1 MDLSTT
7 YLGLK
12 LNSPIIAGSSG
23 LTDSVEKIQKL
34 ARYGAGAI
42 VLKSIF
48 EEEIVFETEDILKE
62 AEAAGVN
69 LDQFD
74 YYDFHLKGKK
84 LNSYIDLVKQSKKAV
99 SIPIIASIN
108 CTYSHEWISFAQQ
121 LQEAGA
127 DAIELNM
134 FFLPSDFSRSS
145 QEQERMYFNVI
156 ERLLDAVSIPI
167 ALKISYYFS
176 SLGQMIKRLSDTGV
190 AGLVLFNRFFSPD
203 IDIDKLKIKPSFV
216 YSTPAEMAI
225 SLRWVAIMANK
236 VGCDLAAST
245 GVHDGDAVVKQI
257 LAGAKAVQ
265 VVSSLY
271 KNGPQQ
277 IGVMQEA
284 LTKWMTDHEH
294 TRLSDFRGKMSQEA
308 ASNPAVFERVQF
320 MKYFS

>member
-1 MDLSTT
+1 MDLTTT

-12 LNSPIIAGSSG
+12 LNNPIIAGSSG

-34 ARYGAGAI
+34 EQNGAGAI

-48 EEEIVFETEDILKE
+48 EEEIFFKHEDILKE
-62 AEAAGVN
+62 AEADGVN

-74 YYDFHLKGKK
+74 YYDFHLKGEKV
-84 LNSYIDLVKQSKKAV
+84 NAYIDLIKGSKNKV
-99 SIPIIASIN
+99 SVPIIASIN
-108 CTYSHEWISFAQQ
+108 CVYSHEWISFAQQ
-121 LQEAGA
+121 IEEAGA

-145 QEQERMYFNVI
+145 QEQELMYFKVI
-156 ERLLDAVSIPI
+156 ERLLESVSIPI

-176 SLGQMIKRLSDTGV
+176 SLGQMIQRLSNSGV

-216 YSTPAEMAI
+216 YSTPAELSI
-225 SLRWVAIMANK
+225 SLRWIAIMANK

-245 GVHDGDAVVKQI
+245 GVHDGNAVVKQL

-271 KNGPQQ
+271 KNGPEH
-277 IGVMQEA
+277 IRTMQDT
-284 LTKWMTDHEH
+284 LKKWMTDRDY
-294 TRLSDFRGKMSQEA
+294 TSLSDFRGKMSQEA
-308 ASNPAVFERVQF
+308 ATNPAAYERVQF